1 MKEAAENCMNSCFL
15 ILNEP
20 YYSEQFKMDELGGG
34 VHVQCVGEKEN
45 AYIVLVRNPEEM
57 RPL

>member
-34 VHVQCVGEKEN
+34 FMYNVWGGKKMHK
-45 AYIVLVRNPEEM
+45 
-57 RPL
+57 